1 MSLTLR
7 SSNKIEYSIV
17 IPIFNEEEII
27 EELWR
32 QLSSVLKN
40 INAYYEVI
48 FVDDGSS
55 DRSYSLLR
63 ELNREHTEVKIIRLS
78 RNFGHQCALTAGIDR
93 AVGKAV
99 VLMDGDLQD
108 SPQTIV
114 EFIDRWQQGYDVV
127 YAIRKKRKEFWLK
140 RIAFVSFYRL
150 LGWFS
155 GIELPADAGIFSLM
169 DRKVVNALRQMPER
183 NRYLSG
189 LRAYAGFKQTG
200 VVVERGSRYRG
211 TPRVSISKLFKLAFD
226 GIFSFSVIPLR
237 IATIFGLICAI
248 VSFILGIIGLYFKY
262 VLGQTFLA
270 WSYGLTTTFFMGGI
284 QLIFLGIIGEYIG
297 RIYDEVKQRPYY
309 LIRDTIGFQQSE
321 SEREIYEETS
331 S

>member
-1 MSLTLR
+1 MSPTLR
-7 SSNKIEYSIV
+7 SSIKIEYSII
-17 IPIFNEEEII
+17 IPIFNEEETIV
-27 EELWR
+27 ELWR
-32 QLSSVLKN
+32 QLSSVVSR
-40 INAYYEVI
+40 INTQYEVI
-48 FVDDGSS
+48 FVDDGSC
-55 DRSYSLLR
+55 DRSYSILT
-63 ELNREHTEVKIIRLS
+63 ELNREHSQVKIIRLS

-99 VLMDGDLQD
+99 ILMDGDLQD
-108 SPQTIV
+108 SPRAIV

-127 YAIRKKRKEFWLK
+127 YAIREKRKEFWLK
-140 RIAFVSFYRL
+140 RIAFVGFYRV

-155 GIELPADAGIFSLM
+155 RIELPADAGIFSLM

-200 VVVERGSRYRG
+200 VVVERGSRYHG
-211 TPRVSISKLFKLAFD
+211 KPKVSISKLFKLAFD

-270 WSYGLTTTFFMGGI
+270 WSHGLTTTFFMGGI

-309 LIRDTIGFQQSE
+309 LVRDTVGFQHE
-321 SEREIYEETS
+321 SKRDYEKTS